1 MPGCTCAR
9 RTEVGDSG
17 GHVRSSAVCDRQ
29 EAETPQ
35 AAAHGRSDVQ
45 NGVHHAM
52 LTQPLAD
59 PRVGWECS
67 RPLPPTPRPRH
78 VLLATPERARVT
90 QPPAPRPCSALP
102 DSRGL
107 RPHLFPAAECPLV
120 VTSEVFEDSE
130 EETGI
135 GWTPRSRARGQGGCL
150 RTKTCCPREPRG
162 GQGQEAR

>member
-1 MPGCTCAR
+1 MPGKLRSGTPGGMSAAALSVAAR
-9 RTEVGDSG
+9 RQKHPKRPPTDGAMCKMGSITQCLRSPLRTPTWAG
-17 GHVRSSAVCDRQ
+17 SAAGHCPPHRVLATSS
-29 EAETPQ
+29 
-35 AAAHGRSDVQ
+35 S
-45 NGVHHAM
+45 
-52 LTQPLAD
+52 QPL
-59 PRVGWECS
+59 RQ
-67 RPLPPTPRPRH
+67 
-78 VLLATPERARVT
+78 RARVT

-135 GWTPRSRARGQGGCL
+135 GWTPMSRARGQGGCL